1 MLAYLTIVTTAF
13 AALAGAPW
21 WAAVVCG
28 CLLTLISITEHQ
40 KLSQRF
46 EAIGATHVL
55 SMAGMASLMDG
66 LMAGGA
72 AFLLGRVSG
81 WVWGIAVGG
90 G

>member
-21 WAAVVCG
+21 WAAVICG
-28 CLLTLISITEHQ
+28 CLLTLISITEQQ
-40 KLSQRF
+40 KLAARF
-46 EAIGATHVL
+46 EGIGASHVL
-55 SMAGMASLMDG
+55 SMAGIASLGNG

-81 WVWGIAVGG
+81 WACGI
-90 G
+90 